1 MQRNGEAQDL
11 KPVYLIVGEDPYF
24 FNQSLKKLK
33 QRLEREG
40 DLLLDYQEFEAPE
53 LDPEAL
59 INALRTPSFLSGKRV
74 VVLKRIEQLR
84 EADRQRL
91 KEYLQDPADSSSLIL
106 QLGDPKKG
114 GPWRKMVGAR
124 GEVREKK
131 KYTWSQL
138 RSWVRQKVGQSGKSI
153 SGDALQ
159 ELILRV
165 GPDLERMEKEMEKLF
180 LYYADDQE
188 IKKAGVGK
196 IVSPSIESS
205 VFHLLNAVGRR
216 KAEESLSTFRN
227 LMVQEKNP
235 LGLLALLAR
244 HFRHL
249 ILAKSFYE
257 QGRSQRQIEESL
269 QVRDFVAASYLEQI
283 RNFTNK
289 QLTNVYRLILETEY
303 RIKSG
308 ELEPTKALE
317 LLIVG
322 IIKVR

>member
-1 MQRNGEAQDL
+1 M
-11 KPVYLIVGEDPYF
+11 
-24 FNQSLKKLK
+24 
-33 QRLEREG
+33 EREG
-40 DLLLDYQEFEAPE
+40 DLLLDYQEFDAGE
-53 LDPEAL
+53 LDTEAL

-74 VVLKRIEQLR
+74 VVLKKIEQLR

-131 KYTWSQL
+131 YTWNQL
-138 RSWVRQKVGQSGKSI
+138 RGWIRQKVGQSGKSI

-159 ELILRV
+159 ELIIRV
-165 GPDLERMEKEMEKLF
+165 GPDLEQMEKEIEKLL

-188 IKKAGVGK
+188 IKKAGVEK
-196 IVSPSIESS
+196 IVSRSRESS

-216 KAEESLSTFRN
+216 KAEESLSTFKN
-227 LMVQEKNP
+227 LMIQEKNP

-308 ELEPTKALE
+308 ELEPAKALE

-322 IIKVR
+322 IVKVR